1 MADMRRQ
8 IGMKRRTEN
17 SKRLRSH
24 PQPSQ
29 PLAPLVE
36 KIREAADNVL
46 ANVWDSCN
54 GCDWADLKHRL
65 K

>member
-1 MADMRRQ
+1 
-8 IGMKRRTEN
+8 MKRRTEN

-36 KIREAADNVL
+36 KIMEAADNVL
-46 ANVWDSCN
+46 VNVWESCN